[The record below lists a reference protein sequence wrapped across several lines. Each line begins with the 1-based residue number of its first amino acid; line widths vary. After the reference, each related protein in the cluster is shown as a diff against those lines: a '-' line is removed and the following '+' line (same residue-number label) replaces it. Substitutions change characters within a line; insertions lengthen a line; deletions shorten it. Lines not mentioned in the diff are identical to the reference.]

1 MNHEPRATNHG
12 CPLLEQHLE
21 VDAGH
26 FVGVL
31 AAGLGLAGEGLH
43 DAEFQVLG
51 DDVVGA
57 DTPAALVIH
66 VAGKTPREGVT
77 AEEGAIV
84 EVEVFQPRIP
94 AAGSGEG
101 RIAVLEFAHP
111 GVAVVLAVD
120 VLDTCVEAD
129 VFVVGQGAPFAVVA
143 ADEVA
148 SDVFGEIVFSR
159 TVVGLVEAVV
169 VDAGF
174 GTGCFAAAEE
184 DVDFAVARLQ
194 AVGTEVVRMGVG
206 NRFHR
211 IDAGLLAVLEFAVA
225 CGDGQV
231 IVVIA
236 QFGAVQGIEVLQA
249 IGVAADAV
257 DVIAADAEF
266 PVLAAEVIVHF
277 GQVDIGV
284 VAFVRRSAVA
294 GEGAKARADT
304 GCDFSAVID
313 LALGT
318 DAEARVPGAVVLFVS
333 VLVAVAD
340 KGIAE
345 DARMADAVFQ
355 VGHADAEVVQLIG
368 IFVSQLVDQGTLF
381 DRCLVHVG
389 HGFGDHFSRFVAGDV
404 AISLEILAVD
414 ALDDTGVGQ
423 FDDGLVSPAVTW
435 DIDKGIGCQSREGT
449 DSSQDCRS
457 KNFLFH
463 EIKTLFPLRY
473 AENLNNIQI

>member
-1 MNHEPRATNHG
+1 MGVPY
-12 CPLLEQHLE
+12 LKQHLE

-26 FVGVL
+26 FVGIF

-51 DDVVGA
+51 DDVVGTDA
-57 DTPAALVIH
+57 PGALVIH
-66 VAGKTPREGVT
+66 VAGETPREGVA
-77 AEEGAIV
+77 AEEGAVV

-111 GVAVVLAVD
+111 GVAVILAVD
-120 VLDTCVEAD
+120 VLDTCVEID
-129 VFVVGQGAPFAVVA
+129 VFVVGQGAPLAVVA
-143 ADEVA
+143 AGEVA
-148 SDVFGEIVFSR
+148 GDVFGEIVFSR
-159 TVVGLVEAVV
+159 AVVGLVEAVV

-236 QFGAVQGIEVLQA
+236 QFGAVQGIEVLQT

-257 DVIAADAEF
+257 DVIAADAQF

-284 VAFVRRSAVA
+284 VAFVRCSAVA
-294 GEGAKARADT
+294 GEGAESRADA

-318 DAEARVPGAVVLFVS
+318 DAEARIPGIVVL
-333 VLVAVAD
+333 LVAVLVTVTD
-340 KGIAE
+340 EGIAE
-345 DARMADAVFQ
+345 NAGVADAVFQ
-355 VGHADAEVVQLIG
+355 VGHADAEVVQFVG
-368 IFVSQLVDQGTLF
+368 IFVSQLVDQGALF
-381 DRCLVHVG
+381 DRGFVHVG
-389 HGFGDHFSRFVAGDV
+389 HGLSDHFSGFIAGDV
-404 AISLEILAVD
+404 AMALEILTVD
-414 ALDDTGVGQ
+414 ALDDASVGQ
-423 FDDGLVSPAVTW
+423 FDDGLVSPAVRR
-435 DIDKGIGCQSREGT
+435 DIDKGISG
-449 DSSQDCRS
+449 
-457 KNFLFH
+457 
-463 EIKTLFPLRY
+463 
-473 AENLNNIQI
+473 

>member
-1 MNHEPRATNHG
+1 MGELRTAGVPY
-12 CPLLEQHLE
+12 LKQHLE

-51 DDVVGA
+51 DDVVGTDA
-57 DTPAALVIH
+57 PGALVIH
-66 VAGKTPREGVT
+66 VAGETPREGVA
-77 AEEGAIV
+77 AEEGAVV

-111 GVAVVLAVD
+111 GVAVILAVD
-120 VLDTCVEAD
+120 VLDTCVETD
-129 VFVVGQGAPFAVVA
+129 VFVVGQGAPLAVVA
-143 ADEVA
+143 AGEVA
-148 SDVFGEIVFSR
+148 GDVFGEIVFSR
-159 TVVGLVEAVV
+159 AVVGLVEAVV

-174 GTGCFAAAEE
+174 GTGCFAAEE

-236 QFGAVQGIEVLQA
+236 QFGAVQGIEVLQT

-257 DVIAADAEF
+257 DVIAADAQF
-266 PVLAAEVIVHF
+266 PVLAAEVVIHF
-277 GQVDIGV
+277 GQIHVGV
-284 VAFVRRSAVA
+284 VVFGRSGFVA

-304 GCDFSAVID
+304 GCDLGAVID

-345 DARMADAVFQ
+345 DARIADAVFQ
-355 VGHADAEVVQLIG
+355 VGHADAEVVQFVG
-368 IFVSQLVDQGTLF
+368 IFVSQLVDQGPLF
-381 DRCLVHVG
+381 DRRLVHVG

-404 AISLEILAVD
+404 AMALEILAID
-414 ALDDTGVGQ
+414 ALDDAGVGQ
-423 FDDGLVSPAVTW
+423 FDDGLVSPAVRR
-435 DIDKGIGCQSREGT
+435 DIDKGIRG
-449 DSSQDCRS
+449 
-457 KNFLFH
+457 
-463 EIKTLFPLRY
+463 
-473 AENLNNIQI
+473 

>member
-1 MNHEPRATNHG
+1 M
-12 CPLLEQHLE
+12 
-21 VDAGH
+21 DAGH

-51 DDVVGA
+51 DDVVSTDA
-57 DTPAALVIH
+57 PAALVIH
-66 VAGKTPREGVT
+66 VAGETPRERVA
-77 AEEGAIV
+77 AEEGAVV

-111 GVAVVLAVD
+111 GVAVILAVD
-120 VLDTCVEAD
+120 VLDTCVETD
-129 VFVVGQGAPFAVVA
+129 VFVVGQGAPLAVVA
-143 ADEVA
+143 AGEVA
-148 SDVFGEIVFSR
+148 GDVFGEIVFSR
-159 TVVGLVEAVV
+159 AVVGLVEAVV
-169 VDAGF
+169 IDAGF

-211 IDAGLLAVLEFAVA
+211 IDAGLLAVFEFAVA
-225 CGDGQV
+225 RGDSQLV
-231 IVVIA
+231 IVIA
-236 QFGAVQGIEVLQA
+236 QFGAVQGIEVLQT

-257 DVIAADAEF
+257 DVIAADAQF
-266 PVLAAEVIVHF
+266 PVLAAEVVVHF
-277 GQVDIGV
+277 GQIHIGV
-284 VAFVRRSAVA
+284 VAFVRSGFVA
-294 GEGAKARADT
+294 GEGAEARADAD
-304 GCDFSAVID
+304 CDFSAVID

-318 DAEARVPGAVVLFVS
+318 DAEARIPGAVVLFVS

-345 DARMADAVFQ
+345 DARIADAVFQ
-355 VGHADAEVVQLIG
+355 VGHADAEVVQFVG
-368 IFVSQLVDQGTLF
+368 IFVSQLVDQGPLF
-381 DRCLVHVG
+381 DRRLVHVG

-404 AISLEILAVD
+404 AMALEILAVD

-435 DIDKGIGCQSREGT
+435 DIDKGIRG
-449 DSSQDCRS
+449 
-457 KNFLFH
+457 
-463 EIKTLFPLRY
+463 
-473 AENLNNIQI
+473 